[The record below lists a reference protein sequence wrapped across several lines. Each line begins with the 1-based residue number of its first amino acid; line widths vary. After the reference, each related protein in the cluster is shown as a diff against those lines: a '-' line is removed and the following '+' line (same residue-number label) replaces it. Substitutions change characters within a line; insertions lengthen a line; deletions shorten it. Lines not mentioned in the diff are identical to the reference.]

1 MATLQRNRPVPPIE
15 STEEADAARFGG
27 EGVNKMLR
35 VSNTQL
41 ERWASF
47 AALVLVVLIAAT
59 SIFRT
64 ATNLPENW
72 PHIGGWEY
80 EWIADALA
88 RGEGFSFP
96 GSHRWLF
103 DPTDPNDRTDPGEYY
118 ATAWGEPI
126 YPLLLAAC
134 FRMFGDGDRVVML
147 AVHLLCFL
155 TTLGLVYQLGKR
167 LDGPAVGLAAVVI
180 LAVIPLSLD
189 TVSSSLVNS
198 ALAGMLIAV
207 CALLTLWALR
217 NLSVK
222 RALAL
227 GVVIGVSA
235 LTHAAMMVFAPV
247 AAFMLLIYGRPRS
260 ANVWWAG
267 LAVVFAAAL
276 VISPWT
282 VRNYLTFGEFVPV
295 RTGLGAIAEL
305 TNVSLA
311 HTFNPASVAD
321 AEVELPWTA
330 SGPVE
335 AWSTLAYDGEKRF
348 ELYRYSLDSTK
359 ASIPGGFTSLN
370 EVERD
375 RIHLNR
381 TTSFILANPITA
393 IKLMLIKLSDFYF
406 LTFRSLVRPDRAGM
420 VAVLAVLGFLVAF
433 KDRKVQ
439 ILALFI
445 LAYSAPYVVTG
456 PFFYRYRYPIE
467 PLMAVLAGVGTLW
480 LAKRTVTHLH
490 PRPPP
495 KAMV

>member
-1 MATLQRNRPVPPIE
+1 MKLVSAVME
-15 STEEADAARFGG
+15 
-27 EGVNKMLR
+27 VNKMPR

-41 ERWASF
+41 ERWASL

-64 ATNLPENW
+64 VTNLPENW
-72 PHIGGWEY
+72 PYISGWEY

-96 GSHRWLF
+96 GNSRWLF
-103 DPTDPNDRTDPGEYY
+103 DPTDPNDRTEPGEYY
-118 ATAWGEPI
+118 ATAWEEPI

-134 FRMFGDGDRVVML
+134 FRIFGNGDRVVML

-155 TTLGLVYQLGKR
+155 ATLGLVYQIGKR

-180 LAVIPLSLD
+180 LAVIPLSLH

-198 ALAGMLIAV
+198 APAGMLVAM

-227 GVVIGVSA
+227 GGVIGISA
-235 LTHAAMMVFAPV
+235 LTHAATMVFAPV
-247 AAFMLLIYGRPRS
+247 AAFVLLIYGRPRS
-260 ANVWWAG
+260 ANVWWAS

-295 RTGLGAIAEL
+295 KTGLGAITEL
-305 TNVSLA
+305 ANVSLA
-311 HTFNPASVAD
+311 HTFNRVSVAD

-330 SGPVE
+330 SDPVE
-335 AWSTLAYDGEKRF
+335 AWSSLAYDTKKRL

-359 ASIPGGFTSLN
+359 SSTPGGFINLN
-370 EVERD
+370 EAERD

-381 TTSFILANPITA
+381 TISFILDNPVTTM
-393 IKLMLIKLSDFYF
+393 KLILIKVSDFYF
-406 LTFRSLVRPDRAGM
+406 FTFRSLVLPDRAGM
-420 VAVLAVLGFLVAF
+420 VAVLAVVGFLIAF
-433 KDRKVQ
+433 KVRKVQ

-490 PRPPP
+490 RRSAPNE
-495 KAMV
+495 